1 MGDEEKGKV
10 SLDDLK
16 TFSVKVILLLYLS
29 FKMNYS
35 ITMYCSRLLAPIG
48 DLYIAL
54 LRIVH
59 RWSA

>member
-10 SLDDLK
+10 SLD
-16 TFSVKVILLLYLS
+16 VKVILLLYLS